1 MGKMKELLIE
11 KQQEDEDLNLSGKL
25 DITFDEL
32 MQLDYQINEVTDE
45 EGNITSYRI
54 KFAKT
59 APKSILEKVKG
70 IDDNNEVE
78 FEPWEL
84 FDAYYPEEQFEAIV
98 SNKHYYQRFLD
109 AVESANKLN
118 AVDFGD
124 DGLSVILKRQTYISI
139 IAALEAFLSET
150 FVNLTNDNPGYF
162 RKFVE
167 TFHDFKDRKVE
178 LKQIFSEYDKIRETG
193 KIAMLEVIYHN
204 LPKVS
209 GMYEATFGIQ
219 FPEYKDIYQCVLVR
233 HDLVHRNG
241 KTKDGKAV
249 TIDTAAVDDVIEKA
263 TDFAN
268 KIAALL
274 DL

>member
-1 MGKMKELLIE
+1 MKELLIE

-25 DITFDEL
+25 DITIDEL

-70 IDDNNEVE
+70 KDDNNEVE